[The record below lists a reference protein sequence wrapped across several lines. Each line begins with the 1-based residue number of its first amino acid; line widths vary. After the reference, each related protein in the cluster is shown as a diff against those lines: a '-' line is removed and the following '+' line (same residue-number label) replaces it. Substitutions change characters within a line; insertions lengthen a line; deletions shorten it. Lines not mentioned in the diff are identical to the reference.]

1 MDEGERFN
9 KNLLII
15 MFIGCIILLLAVV
28 CFNVFYSP
36 KHMTPSFAE
45 NYHSSDIV
53 DSETDSAENISV
65 SSEPEENVFPLNI
78 NTATEEELQ
87 LIPDIGPATA
97 KLIIEYRNEH
107 GTIVSFE
114 ELLSINGI
122 GEKTVEK
129 LKNFCKIN

>member
-1 MDEGERFN
+1 MNEGERFN

-15 MFIGCIILLLAVV
+15 MFIGCVALLLAVV

-36 KHMTPSFAE
+36 KHMTPAFIE
-45 NYHSSDIV
+45 NYASSESDDISSDPYESI
-53 DSETDSAENISV
+53 SESSKTEENI
-65 SSEPEENVFPLNI
+65 FPLNI

-97 KLIIEYRNEH
+97 KLIIEYRNEY
-107 GTIVSFE
+107 GTIVSFD